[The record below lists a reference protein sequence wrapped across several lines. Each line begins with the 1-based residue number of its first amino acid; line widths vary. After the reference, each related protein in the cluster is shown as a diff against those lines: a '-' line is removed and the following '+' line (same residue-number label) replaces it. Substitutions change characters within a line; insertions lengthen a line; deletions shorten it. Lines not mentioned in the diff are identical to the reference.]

1 MRSLLIGL
9 IGALALPTIA
19 FAAPDPD
26 PAAAP
31 AGHYVLDNGHASVIA
46 KVLHLGISHYTM
58 RITKLA
64 GSYDYDPAAPAASK
78 IAVTLD
84 ARSLNAGNF
93 LISKTFAVQFLDSL
107 LHPTIRFTSDGIQT
121 LDPDHGRMTGDL
133 TFRGVTRPVTLDV
146 TYNGYDSS
154 LVGGQRMG
162 FSAQTSIK
170 RSDFGSTLLLSEVGD
185 EVEIAIEAEFIRK

>member
-1 MRSLLIGL
+1 MRSLIIGVVA
-9 IGALALPTIA
+9 ALGLPAMAL
-19 FAAPDPD
+19 AAPDPN

-31 AGHYVLDNGHASVIA
+31 AGHYVLDSGHASVIA
-46 KVLHLGISHYTM
+46 KVLHLGLSHYTM

-64 GSYDYDPAAPAASK
+64 GSYDYDPANPADSK

-84 ARSLNAGNF
+84 ARSLDAGNF
-93 LISKTFAVQFLDSL
+93 LVSKTFGVQFLDSL
-107 LHPTIRFTSDGIQT
+107 LHPTIRFTSTAIDT
-121 LDPDHGRMTGDL
+121 VDADHGRMTGDL

-185 EVEIAIEAEFIRK
+185 QVGIDIEAEFVRK